1 MRRTECQPLRP
12 GRSRAW
18 AGALLAVLAAASPA
32 RADERLWDALR
43 QGGQVVL
50 VRHAATV
57 PGVGDPPGFRL
68 GDCGSQRNLSTEG
81 RAQATR
87 LGADFR
93 HRAIAPAEVLT
104 SRWCRCQDTARLAF
118 GTATPWPALDSF
130 FGDPERSD
138 AQTRAVRQRI
148 AGFRGGGT
156 LVLVTHQVNITALT
170 GLAPAPGE
178 LVVVTPTPE
187 GGRVLGRIPATAR

>member
-1 MRRTECQPLRP
+1 MRRPEPRPLLA

-81 RAQATR
+81 RAQASR
-87 LGADFR
+87 IGADFR
-93 HRAIAPAEVLT
+93 RRGIVPPEVLT

-118 GTATPWPALDSF
+118 GTATPWPTLDSF
-130 FGDPERSD
+130 FGEPERSD
-138 AQTRAVRQRI
+138 AQTSAVRQRI

-156 LVLVTHQVNITALT
+156 LILVTHQVNITALT
-170 GLAPAPGE
+170 GLVPAPGE
-178 LVVVTPTPE
+178 LVIVTPTPD
-187 GGRVLGRIPATAR
+187 GGRVLGRIPPSSR